1 MSRPRLSLVVCTCCV
16 RNWSMAMLDARRNFV
31 LRGTTNL
38 KSAGIRS
45 KMVNPK
51 NVMNWMN
58 TTSDKDNQKG
68 QNKLARGISIDVQ
81 AAKRVVA
88 YP

>member
-1 MSRPRLSLVVCTCCV
+1 
-16 RNWSMAMLDARRNFV
+16 MLDARTNFV

-38 KSAGIRS
+38 MSAGIRS

-51 NVMNWMN
+51 NAMNWMN

-68 QNKLARGISIDVQ
+68 QNKLASGISIDVQ
-81 AAKRVVA
+81 AAKRVGA